1 MTYDYHGTW
10 DEVTGLNSPL
20 YARDSEPFN
29 ETKSSDWKNANFSI
43 NYWIQNG
50 CPPEKINFGL
60 AAYGTFTF
68 ILIHFLV
75 VEVKYDIINRYFL
88 YLFVILCVY

>member
-10 DEVTGLNSPL
+10 DDVTGLNSPL

-29 ETKSSDWKNANFSI
+29 ETKSTDWKNANFSI

-50 CPPEKINFGL
+50 CAPEKINFGL
-60 AAYGTFTF
+60 AAYG
-68 ILIHFLV
+68 
-75 VEVKYDIINRYFL
+75 KNNNRDTL
-88 YLFVILCVY
+88 PSNP

>member
-10 DEVTGLNSPL
+10 DDVTGLNSPL

-29 ETKSSDWKNANFSI
+29 ETKSNDWKNANFSI
-43 NYWIQNG
+43 NYWIRNG

-60 AAYGTFTF
+60 AAYGIIRLLTRHICADVLGDVKMTRFYQK
-68 ILIHFLV
+68 V
-75 VEVKYDIINRYFL
+75 VFNL
-88 YLFVILCVY
+88 